1 MIVMIAYIKLLP
13 RENSQRTRDTWAERK
28 PFLELPREVYAG
40 LICPK
45 IRAVPLEEQPFRP
58 GGRYLHANGARRNAS
73 LTDKVGRAGAAMN
86 CQHRFR
92 MKFGGMFMN
101 YPSARTGG
109 LPVRQ
114 QKSAC
119 YGIPK
124 MGCFH
129 KHSAYITSAIHNSRF
144 GGIPI
149 FATILYTKGEKWVIL
164 CLHGAAMPLLMEIG
178 SP

>member
-1 MIVMIAYIKLLP
+1 
-13 RENSQRTRDTWAERK
+13 
-28 PFLELPREVYAG
+28 
-40 LICPK
+40 
-45 IRAVPLEEQPFRP
+45 
-58 GGRYLHANGARRNAS
+58 
-73 LTDKVGRAGAAMN
+73 MN

-149 FATILYTKGEKWVIL
+149 FATIPYTKGEK
-164 CLHGAAMPLLMEIG
+164 
-178 SP
+178 